1 MSEVLLVLPVALFC
15 NSEDSEDPS
24 AYPFSATY
32 SLDSKQA
39 LSGNDIILP
48 AGGSPRRCTNHHPQT
63 LDAEESYQRM
73 LLMLECQLEFVTL
86 AQWRL
91 AVEAHL
97 KKEVLQGW
105 MRTVTLQEVLLQH
118 RVTRL
123 AHVGERFGYSVGH
136 PTHCRRMQ
144 AEFFECEYAALQE
157 TVEFLD
163 VWSKLIPARLS
174 MMQTPTF
181 LAETM
186 SNSRDEGHATFTF
199 APKLLTTASPEK
211 RMKALRKTV
220 RRLWGDLAAVHDE
233 AEVLNFTL
241 DEELKR
247 GEADDA
253 QSAMNTSGS
262 CEANGSEHASYAV
275 NVMRLATRQVD
286 ELRGR
291 VFALTKRLH
300 EAEQSL
306 ESAQRFLRDEKKRSA
321 HLQQLLNTTEEAAAA
336 AYSQCQLHL
345 SRAGASLGQ
354 GDAEKQP
361 GNTPETYTVRVLQEL
376 RRYALM
382 LTNEIVWQKE
392 RTQRELRD
400 RDAVLEM
407 VYSQVGRLASLM
419 PHSLPLLELKTEGV
433 NMTNITSMLE
443 GIIIDV
449 TGLKNYHDEGHAR
462 GVQLFKPISQPSE
475 VATLQSTIEHMRST
489 IELLLCEKGQKGDA
503 HLCVGSAVP
512 AVSVTNGCMDVLT
525 MALRRLEEARGEKIM
540 LELELEE
547 KQRRPLPHG
556 SQKPR
561 HGPTTADDAEGGT
574 GCGENTWVQSV
585 HRLSEANALL
595 QDELKLEREA
605 GLSLRARLTDSE
617 RFIRELQKQCRQLR
631 QSGRFDAYEI
641 IEQSGGDSDDDDA
654 KVSDS
659 DSSDDGTPMPLMEA
673 QQMGEERAVGGMC
686 PDEALYATPHPRH
699 HSMRSTASIDASFS
713 LRPLAGASGPLAS
726 ISQGEQI
733 ACVQDQRRLIKAVR
747 DVHGIKLSTLFMGK
761 KHHWSSCNPHDI
773 WNMFLA
779 CSISLHTFSKSICFS
794 AKAARHVAVLYPLPP
809 TMTHSLPVRQL
820 LCPLKGRWRSSHAKN
835 TGPPVEVFDLREEFK
850 STRNYLRGCMD
861 VCFSQDGRFMYA
873 LASADA
879 DVIARMCA
887 PECLNIPAERQ
898 FRFSGSLPKGVSI
911 CNNSSNDGID
921 MINHDVTYAG
931 EADAMPLSM
940 DMLGWCGRGGICAWA
955 MDCMKFD
962 SAAER
967 ARFKKHLRS
976 EYRLVLYLSATE
988 VQHFVGGS
996 VELMGLNSVGKA
1008 VARLFM
1014 SLTAYEALS
1023 PVHRIQLLQWY
1034 GGPQGLT
1041 LLNVGSIERVMAAPV
1056 RRLVVMVQWHGRV
1069 PLSKTPPRETLERL
1083 GFYHQERHH
1092 LLRKVESS

>member
-1 MSEVLLVLPVALFC
+1 MSEVLLVLPLALLC
-15 NSEDSEDPS
+15 NNEDSENLS
-24 AYPFSATY
+24 AFSFSATH
-32 SLDSKQA
+32 SLNSKGG
-39 LSGNDIILP
+39 LSGNDIVASADDSL
-48 AGGSPRRCTNHHPQT
+48 SRRTDPHPQT
-63 LDAEESYQRM
+63 LDAEEAYQRM
-73 LLMLECQLEFVTL
+73 LLMLECQLEFMTL

-118 RVTRL
+118 HVTRL
-123 AHVGERFGYSVGH
+123 AHVGKSFRCPVGN
-136 PTHCRRMQ
+136 PTHCRCMQ
-144 AEFFECEYAALQE
+144 DEFFECEYVALQE
-157 TVEFLD
+157 AVEFLD

-181 LAETM
+181 LAEAM

-199 APKLLTTASPEK
+199 APKLLTTASQDK
-211 RMKALRKTV
+211 QMKALRKTV

-233 AEVLNFTL
+233 AEVLSFTL
-241 DEELKR
+241 EEEVKG
-247 GEADDA
+247 GEADGA
-253 QSAMNTSGS
+253 QSARNTSGS
-262 CEANGSEHASYAV
+262 CEENGSEHASYAV

-306 ESAQRFLRDEKKRSA
+306 ESTQRVLLDEKERSA
-321 HLQQLLNTTEEAAAA
+321 HLQQLLNTTEEAAVA

-345 SRAGASLGQ
+345 SRVDVPLQ
-354 GDAEKQP
+354 QDDAEKEP
-361 GNTPETYTVRVLQEL
+361 DNTPGTYTVRVLEEL
-376 RRYALM
+376 QRYALT
-382 LTNEIVWQKE
+382 LTKEIVWQKE

-400 RDAVLEM
+400 RDAVLEI
-407 VYSQVGRLASLM
+407 VYPQVERLVSLM
-419 PHSLPLLELKTEGV
+419 PRSLPLLELKTEGV
-433 NMTNITSMLE
+433 NMMNITSMLE
-443 GIIIDV
+443 GIIMGV
-449 TGLKNYHDEGHAR
+449 TGLKTYHDEGHAR
-462 GVQLFKPISQPSE
+462 GVQLFQPISQPSE
-475 VATLQSTIEHMRST
+475 AATLQSTIEHMRST
-489 IELLLCEKGQKGDA
+489 IELLLCEKGKKGDA
-503 HLCVGSAVP
+503 HLCVGSTVP
-512 AVSVTNGCMDVLT
+512 AVSVANGRMDVLT
-525 MALRRLEEARGEKIM
+525 TVLRRLEEVRGEKIM

-547 KQRRPLPHG
+547 KQRRPLLHG

-561 HGPTTADDAEGGT
+561 HGPTTADDADGGT
-574 GCGENTWVQSV
+574 GSGDNTWVQSV
-585 HRLSEANALL
+585 HRLSEANTLL

-605 GLSLRARLTDSE
+605 GLSLKARLTDSE
-617 RFIRELQKQCRQLR
+617 RFIRELQKQCRRLR

-641 IEQSGGDSDDDDA
+641 IEQSGCDSDDDDA
-654 KVSDS
+654 KASDGGS
-659 DSSDDGTPMPLMEA
+659 GDDGTPIPLMEA
-673 QQMGEERAVGGMC
+673 RQMGEEKAVRGMC
-686 PDEALYATPHPRH
+686 PDEALYAAPCLRY
-699 HSMRSTASIDASFS
+699 HSMPSTASIDTSFS
-713 LRPLAGASGPLAS
+713 LRPLTGPSGPCTS
-726 ISQGEQI
+726 ICQGEQI
-733 ACVQDQRRLIKAVR
+733 ACVRDQRRLMKAVR
-747 DVHGIKLSTLFMGK
+747 HVHGIKLSTLFMSK
-761 KHHWSSCNPHDI
+761 EHHWSSCNPHDI
-773 WNMFLA
+773 WNIFLA
-779 CSISLHTFSKSICFS
+779 CSISLHTFFKSIGFS
-794 AKAARHVAVLYPLPP
+794 AKVARHVAVLYPLPP

-820 LCPLKGRWRSSHAKN
+820 LCPLKGRRSSSHARN
-835 TGPPVEVFDLREEFK
+835 TGPPVEIFDLREEFK

-887 PECLNIPAERQ
+887 PECLNIPAEHQ

-911 CNNSSNDGID
+911 CNKSGNDGID

-931 EADAMPLSM
+931 EADTMPLSM

-955 MDCMKFD
+955 MDYMQFD

-967 ARFKKHLRS
+967 DRFKKHLRS
-976 EYRLVLYLSATE
+976 EYRLVLNLSATE
-988 VQHFVGGS
+988 VQNFVGGS
-996 VELMGLNSVGKA
+996 VELMGLNSAGKT

-1034 GGPQGLT
+1034 GGPQGVT
-1041 LLNVGSIERVMAAPV
+1041 LLNVGNIERVMAAPV

-1083 GFYHQERHH
+1083 GFHHQEQHH
-1092 LLRKVESS
+1092 LPRKVESS